1 MNYETISKVD
11 WLYLN
16 HKTLRGI
23 GVIPLEDG
31 ELLYIKSLGLGPII
45 ITEAEFVDISN
56 KIENVIKESIV
67 WQTKL

>member
-1 MNYETISKVD
+1 MDKIISKVD

-16 HKTLRGI
+16 PKNLKGI
-23 GVIPLEDG
+23 GVIHLEDG
-31 ELLYIKSLGLGPII
+31 ELLYVKSLGLGLII